1 VIVVPPPE
9 NLGPP
14 RQTEGAPPENGTPT
28 DHFNVNS
35 NSIKQCC
42 NGSLA
47 GWSPLTWA
55 LSYAAAGHLVIPLE
69 HGRNIPHRRLLG
81 RGWSA
86 KAGTAGSRDPE
97 QIKAWWK
104 SDPSAMIGIV
114 TAVSPLSWVLVIDID
129 TKPGKPNGWESISN
143 LMNEYELLPDTTRV
157 ITPSGGMHLHYAMP
171 EGEPPVPGRVGWL
184 PGVDIP
190 WQVPVPPSAK
200 LIKQQ
205 LQDSSRSGETYVYY
219 QWASIVEP
227 LPIAPAWLLADIR
240 NRRRQSQRPSRTE
253 RARKHAEALPPT
265 EPGQLPLRRTGGV
278 GGLSEALPPTE
289 EFLAVGLGWFTGSRD
304 ADCFRLACRLWFQY
318 GDEGTVVAFIYQA
331 WERSPRKIIRLAGK
345 TPITRSSKP
354 SGTGSKIASIFCV
367 AQNHS

>member
-14 RQTEGAPPENGTPT
+14 RQAEGAPAENGTPN
-28 DHFNVNS
+28 DHSNVNVHLI
-35 NSIKQCC
+35 NQQ
-42 NGSLA
+42 L
-47 GWSPLTWA
+47 WPPLNAA
-55 LSYAAAGHLVIPLE
+55 LSWAAAGHLVIPLE
-69 HGRNIPHRRLLG
+69 HGKNIPNRLLLG
-81 RGWSA
+81 KGWSP
-86 KAGTAGSRDPE
+86 KAGTVGSQDPE
-97 QIKAWWK
+97 IIKAWWER
-104 SDPSAMIGIV
+104 DPIANIGIV
-114 TAVSPLSWVLVIDID
+114 TAVSPLSRVLVIDID
-129 TKPGKPNGWESISN
+129 TKPGKPNGWESIFH
-143 LMNEYELLPDTTRV
+143 LMEEYGPLPETTSV
-157 ITPSGGMHLHYAMP
+157 ITPSGGMHLYYAMP

-227 LPIAPAWLLADIR
+227 LPIALAWPLADIR

-289 EFLAVGLGWFTGSRD
+289 EFLAIGLGWFTGSRD

-318 GDEGTVVAFIYQA
+318 GDEAVVVGVIFKA
-331 WERSPRKIIRLAGK
+331 WERSPAKDHPFSWQDAYCKIK
-345 TPITRSSKP
+345 Q
-354 SGTGSKIASIFCV
+354 
-367 AQNHS
+367 AQRYWLEDREHILRRAESLMRDFR